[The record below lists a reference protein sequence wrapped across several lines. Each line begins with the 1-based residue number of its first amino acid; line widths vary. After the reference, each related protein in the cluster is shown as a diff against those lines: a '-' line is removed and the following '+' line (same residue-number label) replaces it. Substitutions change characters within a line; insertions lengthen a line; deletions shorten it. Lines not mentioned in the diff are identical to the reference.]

1 LIENSVMSALELQV
15 YELFKKRF
23 SEEEAKVVI
32 QYFEEKAEE
41 KIQQKKDLFL
51 IKDDKVDLIDRINKS
66 KVETIIWIV
75 GTGIVQFLLSILA
88 KKFL

>member
-1 LIENSVMSALELQV
+1 MSALELQV

-23 SEEEAKVVI
+23 NEEEAKIVI
-32 QYFEEKAEE
+32 QYFEQKAEE

-51 IKDDKVDLIDRINKS
+51 IKDDKVDLIDRINKA

-75 GTGIVQFLLSILA
+75 GTGIVQFLLSVLA

>member
-1 LIENSVMSALELQV
+1 MSALELQV

-23 SEEEAKVVI
+23 SEDEAKTVI
-32 QYFEEKAEE
+32 QYFESKTEE

-51 IKDDKVDLIDRINKS
+51 TKDDKVDLIDRINKS

-75 GTGIVQFLLSILA
+75 GTGVVQFTLSILA

>member
-1 LIENSVMSALELQV
+1 MSALELQV

-23 SEEEAKVVI
+23 NEEEAKIVI
-32 QYFEEKAEE
+32 QYFEQKAEE

-51 IKDDKVDLIDRINKS
+51 IKDDKVDLIDRINKA

>member
-1 LIENSVMSALELQV
+1 MSALELQV

-23 SEEEAKVVI
+23 SEEDAKIVI
-32 QYFEEKAEE
+32 QYFEQKSEE
-41 KIQQKKDLFL
+41 KIQEKKDLFL
-51 IKDDKVDLIDRINKS
+51 IKDDKVDMIDRINKA
-66 KVETIIWIV
+66 KIETIIWIV